1 MDGQPDKQPLSRE
14 RHALGK
20 GLGALFSSLPA
31 TGEVQQ
37 LDVRRLIPNRHQ
49 PRQHFD
55 DISLKEL
62 AESIRKQGVVQPVL
76 VRRNPQ
82 GGYEL
87 IAGER
92 RWRAAQLAGLNTI
105 PAMIKEVSDAEML
118 QLALIENLQR
128 QDLNPLEAARGYQ
141 RLTKQFELTQDEVAA
156 TVGKERSTVANYLR
170 LLTLPDAVKS
180 ALAEGALTF
189 GHAKAILTISQP
201 AAQHQLAQR
210 IVDEGLS
217 VRQAESAAR
226 TLSGRRR
233 RLLRPTEFADLEER
247 LRQRM
252 GTRVSLKGRTTK
264 GRIVLHFFSREEL
277 ERLLDLLGV
286 SASA

>member
-1 MDGQPDKQPLSRE
+1 MDGQTDKQPLGRE

-31 TGEVQQ
+31 SGEVQQ

-55 DISLKEL
+55 DASLKEL

-92 RWRAAQLAGLNTI
+92 RWRAAQMAGLNTI
-105 PAMIKEVSDAEML
+105 PAIIKEVSDAEML

-141 RLTKQFELTQDEVAA
+141 RLTKQFQLTQDEVAA

-180 ALAEGALTF
+180 ALGDGALTF
-189 GHAKAILTISQP
+189 GHAKAILSLSHA
-201 AAQHQLAQR
+201 AAQQQLAQR
-210 IVDEGLS
+210 ILDEGLS

-233 RLLRPTEFADLEER
+233 RLLRPVEFADLEER
-247 LRQRM
+247 LRQRT
-252 GTRVSLKGRTTK
+252 GTRVSLRGRATK

-277 ERLLDLLGV
+277 ERLVDLLGV
-286 SASA
+286 SASG

>member
-1 MDGQPDKQPLSRE
+1 MEGHTERQPSGREKQ
-14 RHALGK
+14 ALGK
-20 GLGALFSSLPA
+20 GLGALFTSLPA
-31 TGEVQQ
+31 GGDVQQ
-37 LDVRRLIPNRHQ
+37 LDVRRLVPNRHQ

-55 DISLKEL
+55 DASLNEL
-62 AESIRKQGVVQPVL
+62 ADSIRKQGVVQPVL
-76 VRRNPQ
+76 VRRNEL

-92 RWRAAQLAGLNTI
+92 RWRAAQLAGLSTI
-105 PAMIKEVSDAEML
+105 PAIIKNVSDAEML

-141 RLTKQFELTQDEVAA
+141 RLIKQFHLSQDEVAT

-170 LLTLPDAVKS
+170 VLGLPEAVKT
-180 ALAEGALTF
+180 ALAQGALTF
-189 GHAKAILTISQP
+189 GHAKAILTVSQP
-201 AAQHQLAQR
+201 AGQHQLAQR
-210 IVDEGLS
+210 ILDEGLS
-217 VRQAESAAR
+217 VRQTESAAR
-226 TLSGRRR
+226 TLTGRRR
-233 RLLRPTEFADLEER
+233 RILRSPEFADLEER

-252 GTRVSLKGRTTK
+252 GTRVSLKGRATK

-286 SASA
+286 SSTA

>member
-1 MDGQPDKQPLSRE
+1 MEGHMEKQPLARE
-14 RHALGK
+14 KQALGK

-31 TGEVQQ
+31 SGEVQQ
-37 LDVRRLIPNRHQ
+37 LDVKRLVPNRHQ
-49 PRQHFD
+49 PRQQFD
-55 DISLKEL
+55 DASLNEL
-62 AESIRKQGVVQPVL
+62 ADSIRKQGVVQPVL
-76 VRRNPQ
+76 VRRNEL

-92 RWRAAQLAGLNTI
+92 RWRAAQLAGLSTI
-105 PAMIKEVSDAEML
+105 PAIIKNVSDPEML

-141 RLTKQFELTQDEVAA
+141 RLMKHFQLTQDEVAA

-170 LLTLPDAVKS
+170 LLVLPDAVKT
-180 ALAEGALTF
+180 ALAQGALTF
-189 GHAKAILTISQP
+189 GHAKAILTVSQP
-201 AAQHQLAQR
+201 AGQHQLAQR
-210 IVDEGLS
+210 ILDEGLS

-226 TLSGRRR
+226 TSSGRRR
-233 RLLRPTEFADLEER
+233 RLLRAPEFADLEER

-252 GTRVSLKGRTTK
+252 GTRVNLRGRAGR

-277 ERLLDLLGV
+277 ERLLELLGV
-286 SASA
+286 SAS

>member
-1 MDGQPDKQPLSRE
+1 ME
-14 RHALGK
+14 RQALGK
-20 GLGALFSSLPA
+20 GLSALFTTLPA
-31 TGEVQQ
+31 NSDVQQ
-37 LDVRRLIPNRHQ
+37 LEVGRIFPNRHQ

-55 DISLKEL
+55 ETALKEL
-62 AESIRKQGVVQPVL
+62 SDSIRQRGVVQPIL
-76 VRRNPQ
+76 VRRSEN

-92 RWRAAQLAGLNTI
+92 RWRATQLAGLSTI
-105 PAMIKEVSDAEML
+105 PAIVKDVSESEQL

-141 RLTKQFELTQDEVAA
+141 RLLRQFQFTQDDVAT

-170 LLTLPDAVKS
+170 LLALPEDVKTW
-180 ALAEGALTF
+180 LAEGQLTF
-189 GHAKAILTISQP
+189 GHAKAILSVTHA

-217 VRQAESAAR
+217 VRQSETAAR
-226 TLSGRRR
+226 SLTGRRR
-233 RLLRPTEFADLEER
+233 RQGRSPEFADLEER
-247 LRQRM
+247 LRQRT
-252 GTRVSLKGRTTK
+252 GTRVSLRGRPSR

-277 ERLLDLLGV
+277 ERLLDVLGV
-286 SASA
+286 IAA

>member
-1 MDGQPDKQPLSRE
+1 MDGQPNKQPLSRE

-37 LDVRRLIPNRHQ
+37 LDVRRLVPNRHQ

-55 DISLKEL
+55 DQSLKEL
-62 AESIRKQGVVQPVL
+62 AESIRKQGLVQPVL
-76 VRRNPQ
+76 VRRNAQ

-105 PAMIKEVSDAEML
+105 PAIIRDVADAEML

-141 RLTKQFELTQDEVAA
+141 RLTKQFALTQDEVAA

-170 LLTLPDAVKS
+170 LLTLPDAVKT
-180 ALAEGALTF
+180 ALADGALTF

-252 GTRVSLKGRTTK
+252 GTRVSLRGRTTK

-277 ERLLDLLGV
+277 ERLLELLGV
-286 SASA
+286 TSSG

>member
-1 MDGQPDKQPLSRE
+1 MEGQPNKQPLSRE

-20 GLGALFSSLPA
+20 GLGAIFSSLPA

-37 LDVRRLIPNRHQ
+37 LDVRRLVPNRHQ

-55 DISLKEL
+55 DQSLKEL
-62 AESIRKQGVVQPVL
+62 AESIRKQGLVQPVL
-76 VRRNPQ
+76 VRRNAQ

-105 PAMIKEVSDAEML
+105 PAIIRDVADAEML

-141 RLTKQFELTQDEVAA
+141 RLTKQFALTQDEVAA

-170 LLTLPDAVKS
+170 LLTLPDAVKT

-252 GTRVSLKGRTTK
+252 GTRVSLRGRTTK

-277 ERLLDLLGV
+277 ERLLELLGV
-286 SASA
+286 TSSG

>member
-1 MDGQPDKQPLSRE
+1 MEGHTDKHPLSRE

-20 GLGALFSSLPA
+20 GLGALFTNLPA
-31 TGEVQQ
+31 SGEVQQ

-55 DISLKEL
+55 DASLQEL
-62 AESIRKQGVVQPVL
+62 AESIKKQGVVQPVL
-76 VRRNPQ
+76 VRRNVQ

-105 PAMIKEVSDAEML
+105 PAIIKEVSDAETL

-141 RLTKQFELTQDEVAA
+141 RLNKQFQLTQDEIAA

-170 LLTLPDAVKS
+170 LLTLPDTVKS
-180 ALAEGALTF
+180 ALDQGALTF
-189 GHAKAILTISQP
+189 GHAKAILSLSHA

-210 IVDEGLS
+210 ILDEGLS

-247 LRQRM
+247 LRQRT
-252 GTRVSLKGRTTK
+252 GTRVSLRGRISK

-277 ERLLDLLGV
+277 ERLLELLGV

>member
-55 DISLKEL
+55 DMSLKEL

-105 PAMIKEVSDAEML
+105 PAMIKEVSDVEML

-170 LLTLPDAVKS
+170 LLTLPDAVKT

-189 GHAKAILTISQP
+189 GHAKAILTIGQP

-286 SASA
+286 SASG

>member
-1 MDGQPDKQPLSRE
+1 MEGQADKHPLGRE
-14 RHALGK
+14 RQALGK
-20 GLGALFSSLPA
+20 GLGALFSTLPA
-31 TGEVQQ
+31 SGDVQQ

-55 DISLKEL
+55 DESLKEL
-62 AESIRKQGVVQPVL
+62 AESIRKQGVVQPIL
-76 VRRNPQ
+76 VRRNEQ

-92 RWRAAQLAGLNTI
+92 RWRAAQLAGLHTI
-105 PAMIKEVSDAEML
+105 PAIIKDVSEAQML

-141 RLTKQFELTQDEVAA
+141 RLMKQFQLTQDEVSA

-170 LLTLPDAVKS
+170 LLTLPDAVKT
-180 ALAEGALTF
+180 ALGQGALTF
-189 GHAKAILTISQP
+189 GHAKAILSVEAV

-210 IVDEGLS
+210 ILDEGLS

-226 TLSGRRR
+226 RVSGRRR
-233 RLLRPTEFADLEER
+233 RLLRPGEFADLEER

-252 GTRVSLKGRTTK
+252 GTRVSLRGRTTK

-277 ERLLDLLGV
+277 ERLLELLGV
-286 SASA
+286 SSSG

>member
-1 MDGQPDKQPLSRE
+1 MDGQPNKQPLSRE

-37 LDVRRLIPNRHQ
+37 LDVSRLVPNRHQ

-55 DISLKEL
+55 DQSLKEL
-62 AESIRKQGVVQPVL
+62 AESIRKQGLVQPVL
-76 VRRNPQ
+76 VRRHAQ

-105 PAMIKEVSDAEML
+105 PAIIRDVADAEML

-141 RLTKQFELTQDEVAA
+141 RLTKQFALTQDEVAA

-170 LLTLPDAVKS
+170 LLSLPDAVKT

-189 GHAKAILTISQP
+189 GHAKAILTLSQP

-252 GTRVSLKGRTTK
+252 GTRVSLRGRTTK
-264 GRIVLHFFSREEL
+264 GRIVLHYFSREEL
-277 ERLLDLLGV
+277 ERLLELLGV

>member
-1 MDGQPDKQPLSRE
+1 MDGHTDKQPLSRE

-31 TGEVQQ
+31 SGEVQE

-49 PRQHFD
+49 PRQQFD
-55 DISLKEL
+55 DASLKEL
-62 AESIRKQGVVQPVL
+62 AESIKKQGVVQPVL
-76 VRRNPQ
+76 VRRNVQ

-92 RWRAAQLAGLNTI
+92 RWRAAQLAGLGTI
-105 PAMIKEVSDAEML
+105 PAIIKEVSDAEML

-141 RLTKQFELTQDEVAA
+141 RLTKQFHLTQDEVAA

-170 LLTLPDAVKS
+170 LLTLPDAVKT
-180 ALAEGALTF
+180 ALSQGALTF

-201 AAQHQLAQR
+201 AAQHHLAQR
-210 IVDEGLS
+210 ILDEGLS

-252 GTRVSLKGRTTK
+252 GTRVSLRGRTTK

-277 ERLLDLLGV
+277 ERLLELLGV
-286 SASA
+286 TSSA

>member
-1 MDGQPDKQPLSRE
+1 
-14 RHALGK
+14 
-20 GLGALFSSLPA
+20 
-31 TGEVQQ
+31 
-37 LDVRRLIPNRHQ
+37 
-49 PRQHFD
+49 
-55 DISLKEL
+55 
-62 AESIRKQGVVQPVL
+62 
-76 VRRNPQ
+76 
-82 GGYEL
+82 L

-92 RWRAAQLAGLNTI
+92 RWRAAQLAGLGTI
-105 PAMIKEVSDAEML
+105 PAIIKEVSDAEML

-141 RLTKQFELTQDEVAA
+141 RLIKQFHLTQDEVAA

-170 LLTLPDAVKS
+170 LLTLPDAIKT
-180 ALAEGALTF
+180 ALSQGALTF
-189 GHAKAILTISQP
+189 GHAKAILTVSQP
-201 AAQHQLAQR
+201 AAQHHLSQR
-210 IVDEGLS
+210 ILDEGLS

-252 GTRVSLKGRTTK
+252 GTRVSLRGRTTK

-277 ERLLDLLGV
+277 ERLLELLGV
-286 SASA
+286 TSSA